1 VRANKDVYLFDAPL
15 GKTFDTRERLVAMG
29 ADGEFVF
36 VYFDYFEFRHTLLM
50 VIAVSG

>member
-1 VRANKDVYLFDAPL
+1 MR
-15 GKTFDTRERLVAMG
+15 

-50 VIAVSG
+50 VMEMPGYSTNHSPLKTSRNRGVSSS